1 MVNWVAFTL
10 LHLAKFVR
18 VVHVADRTATIDYAA
33 DTQLHDFSCMVVKKM
48 TGVSVYLNM

>member
-18 VVHVADRTATIDYAA
+18 VVHVADRTIDYAV
-33 DTQLHDFSCMVVKKM
+33 DTQLHDFSCMVAKHM